1 MKGIEEGN
9 ELEKETA
16 ETNREEGGQDKEI
29 FFVCIERTNQP
40 TLMRLK
46 PFSCSKSALLYF
58 DR

>member
-29 FFVCIERTNQP
+29 FFVCIERTNQQ
-40 TLMRLK
+40 R
-46 PFSCSKSALLYF
+46 
-58 DR
+58 